1 MHVYPNPHIFFSFN
15 FDPLILNYFN
25 LALFCFCFFAN
36 LSIMQV
42 PKISLDIA
50 KTQYLGN
57 QKKLQGK
64 IPNKINVKISN

>member
-1 MHVYPNPHIFFSFN
+1 
-15 FDPLILNYFN
+15 
-25 LALFCFCFFAN
+25 
-36 LSIMQV
+36 MQV
-42 PKISLDIA
+42 PKISLGSA